1 MIKGKRLW
9 VSIFPVILSLI
20 LLLLISACT
29 SSTTSTSPSVSISPA
44 ISTSSKA
51 PTSQAASTSSV
62 ASAPAKRLVIGTKLA
77 GESFEI
83 LISGSQGP
91 NTINVLGNMYEFLLA
106 REASKTEVGKI
117 IPGLAETYT
126 VSPDGKMIQFTL
138 RKNVKFHNGD
148 PLTAAD
154 VKFSMDR
161 LVNQKIRAGFI
172 PSFDFYDHVEIVDD
186 YNIRFYFSKPDSS
199 FIPGLGI
206 PVSSKAYYDRVGE
219 EEFVK
224 HPVGTG
230 PYKITD
236 FKTGQYV
243 DLDAFEGYWGPA
255 PAIKQVRFRFAPEDS
270 TRVAMLK
277 TGEAD
282 MITQVPYPMYSE
294 INNTKGLKTLA
305 DSISNR
311 TLFIKFQHVN
321 PKTPWSDI
329 KVRQAFA
336 MAINLDAINKDLLY
350 GLVKCYPV
358 LGPGEVGYDP
368 NLKNYEFN
376 VTKAKALLAEAGYAN
391 GLDITYNYMGDV
403 YGVKES
409 AEAVGSYLNQVGFRT
424 KIVGWEPPKWAEYN
438 AKASNNPEM
447 DYISQGVG
455 NIAGTTDSVQ
465 GLVANYTMGRIY
477 SCYFNPEVDAM
488 IWQAKATM
496 DDNARAEL
504 IKKAYG
510 IVRADYEYIPLFTS
524 ARIWGMKDNLD
535 YTPTALMAYE
545 ELLVKNIKVK

>member
-1 MIKGKRLW
+1 
-9 VSIFPVILSLI
+9 
-20 LLLLISACT
+20 
-29 SSTTSTSPSVSISPA
+29 
-44 ISTSSKA
+44 
-51 PTSQAASTSSV
+51 
-62 ASAPAKRLVIGTKLA
+62 
-77 GESFEI
+77 
-83 LISGSQGP
+83 
-91 NTINVLGNMYEFLLA
+91 
-106 REASKTEVGKI
+106 
-117 IPGLAETYT
+117 
-126 VSPDGKMIQFTL
+126 
-138 RKNVKFHNGD
+138 
-148 PLTAAD
+148 
-154 VKFSMDR
+154 
-161 LVNQKIRAGFI
+161 
-172 PSFDFYDHVEIVDD
+172 
-186 YNIRFYFSKPDSS
+186 
-199 FIPGLGI
+199 
-206 PVSSKAYYDRVGE
+206 
-219 EEFVK
+219 
-224 HPVGTG
+224 
-230 PYKITD
+230 
-236 FKTGQYV
+236 
-243 DLDAFEGYWGPA
+243 
-255 PAIKQVRFRFAPEDS
+255 
-270 TRVAMLK
+270 MLK

-282 MITQVPYPMYSE
+282 MITQVPYPMYSD

-321 PKTPWSDI
+321 TKTPWNDLR
-329 KVRQAFA
+329 VRQAFA

-368 NLKNYEFN
+368 DLKNYEYN
-376 VTKAKALLAEAGYAN
+376 PTKAKALLAEAGYAN

-477 SCYFNPEVDAM
+477 SCYFNPEVDALT
-488 IWQAKATM
+488 WQAKATM
-496 DDNARAEL
+496 DDNARAAL

-510 IVRADYEYIPLFTS
+510 IIRADYEYIPLFTS

-535 YTPTALMAYE
+535 YDPTALMAYE
-545 ELLVKNIKVK
+545 LLLVKNIKIK